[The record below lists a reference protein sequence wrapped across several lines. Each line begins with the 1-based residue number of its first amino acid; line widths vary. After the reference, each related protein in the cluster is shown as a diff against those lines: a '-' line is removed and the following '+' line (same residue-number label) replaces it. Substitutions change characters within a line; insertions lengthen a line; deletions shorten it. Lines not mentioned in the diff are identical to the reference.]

1 MPSSVAETASTK
13 TKGSQAFRDAFSK
26 TNIKAFCTN
35 AKHKVVVAAHTA
47 ASEVGLKS
55 KKD

>member
-1 MPSSVAETASTK
+1 MSPGAADQAGAK
-13 TKGSQAFRDAFSK
+13 TKGSRAFRDAFSK
-26 TNIKAFCTN
+26 TNIKAFYSS
-35 AKHKVVVAAHTA
+35 AKQKVAVVAHTV

>member
-1 MPSSVAETASTK
+1 MSPGAADQARTK
-13 TKGSQAFRDAFSK
+13 AKGSRAFRDAFSK

-35 AKHKVVVAAHTA
+35 TTQKVAVMAHKV

>member
-1 MPSSVAETASTK
+1 MSPGATDQARTK
-13 TKGSQAFRDAFSK
+13 AKGSRAFRDAFSK

-35 AKHKVVVAAHTA
+35 ATQKVAVVAHKV